1 MKFKTIIISVLFSIS
16 FNIYSQDTI
25 NKKRLTI
32 FISSNIIA
40 YSGGM
45 IMLNQLW
52 YKDYPHTDF
61 HWFNDNDEWLQMDKF
76 GHAYTSYY
84 LSKVLSKGF
93 SWSGVNNR
101 KSAILGAS
109 LGFFYISSLEIYDG
123 FSENWGASYGDL
135 IANFSGSSIY
145 LAQELIWQEQK
156 IIPKFSF
163 HTTDFPSYRPELLG
177 STLSE
182 QILKDYN
189 GQTYWLSVN
198 VKSIAHID
206 KFPTWL
212 NFAFG
217 YGATGMTGGITNP
230 ENTIDNSERMR
241 QYYFS
246 LDVDLNRIKTKSRVL
261 KTVFSF
267 VNMVKI
273 PFPTL
278 EFSKDGVK
286 AYPIYF

>member
-1 MKFKTIIISVLFSIS
+1 MKFKTLIIIVLFSIS

-25 NKKRLTI
+25 NKKRLSI
-32 FISSNIIA
+32 FISANAITYTS
-40 YSGGM
+40 GM
-45 IMLNQLW
+45 IMLNNLW

-61 HWFNDNDEWLQMDKF
+61 HWFNDNDEWLQMDKL
-76 GHAYTSYY
+76 GHSYTSYY
-84 LSKVLSKGF
+84 ISKVLSKGF
-93 SWSGVNNR
+93 LWSGIKDR

-109 LGFFYISSLEIYDG
+109 LGFIYISSIEVFDG

-135 IANFSGSSIY
+135 IANFSGSGFY

-163 HTTDFPSYRPELLG
+163 HTTSFPDYRPELLG
-177 STLSE
+177 NTLSE

-189 GQTYWLSVN
+189 GQTYWLSFN
-198 VKSIAHID
+198 IKSLAKIE
-206 KFPTWL
+206 KFPAWL

-217 YGATGMTGGITNP
+217 YGATGMTGGKINP

-246 LDVDLNRIKTKSRVL
+246 LDVDLNRIKTKSKLL

-273 PFPTL
+273 PFPSL
-278 EFSKDGVK
+278 EFSNNGVK